1 MIQLSHPAH
10 FHLYK
15 VVAQQLIADGNLV
28 LFVIKSKDIL
38 ETLLQNAGL
47 PYVNIN
53 QHAHRGSKFG
63 ILWDMFV
70 REWRIIKLCRKHKID
85 LITGSTP
92 ETAHVSWLLRIHGVN
107 TGEDDAA
114 VVPMFGKVAGP
125 FVTCLVT
132 PTTCDNGKMNDRS
145 AKYPGYHELAYLHP
159 NHFTPDPKIV
169 EAYGI
174 DTSKPYFVMRF
185 ASLNAH
191 HDSGIKGINT
201 EIAQRLIDILEG
213 SGLDHFESPNPSA
226 SPTDLAHFESSNPS
240 ALSQL
245 VPFSSNSSPNNSTKG
260 TSLAP
265 SEACS
270 LSPSACSPSGDS
282 PSQLVPLANNSTN
295 NSTSGYKP
303 RIYITSERPLE
314 PQFEKYRIKINPLDM
329 HHVMA
334 FASLYIGDSQTMA
347 AEAGVLGVPFVRFND
362 FVGRIGYLRELED
375 TYHLGYGIHAS
386 VLPDDSPIRR
396 NDGSLQP
403 SGVEELYKRVSE
415 LVSMPSAERTSL
427 FQSRRQTML
436 SDKIDCAKFLTWLIE
451 KYPQSAEQTRNANTD
466 FWGRFK

>member
-1 MIQLSHPAH
+1 MNVLIQLSHPAH

-15 VVAQQLIADGNLV
+15 IVAKNLMEDGNKV

-107 TGEDDAA
+107 TGEDDLD
-114 VVPMFGKVAGP
+114 VVPAFKKIAGP
-125 FVTCLVT
+125 VIQCFVA
-132 PTTCDNGKMNDRS
+132 PDPCDAGPVENRT
-145 AKYPGYHELAYLHP
+145 AHYPGYHELAYLHP
-159 NHFTPDPKIV
+159 NHFTPSADV
-169 EAYGI
+169 VTGYGI
-174 DTSKPYFVMRF
+174 DVTKPYFVMRF

-191 HDSGIKGINT
+191 HDTGIKGINT
-201 EIAQRLIDILEG
+201 DIAKRLIGILENSG
-213 SGLDHFESPNPSA
+213 SACS
-226 SPTDLAHFESSNPS
+226 
-240 ALSQL
+240 LSDQL
-245 VPFSSNSSPNNSTKG
+245 VPFSS
-260 TSLAP
+260 
-265 SEACS
+265 ACS
-270 LSPSACSPSGDS
+270 LSADSG
-282 PSQLVPLANNSTN
+282 N
-295 NSTSGYKP
+295 KP

-375 TYHLGYGIHAS
+375 KYELGYGIKA
-386 VLPDDSPIRR
+386 
-396 NDGSLQP
+396 
-403 SGVEELYKRVSE
+403 
-415 LVSMPSAERTSL
+415 SAEGSVEKLCERVEALVTMKADERKAT
-427 FQSRRQTML
+427 FAARRSKML
-436 SDKIDCAKFLTWLIE
+436 EEKIDCAKFLTWFIE
-451 KYPQSAEQTRNANTD
+451 NYPSSASEVKNATPD
-466 FWGRFK
+466 FWERFK

>member
-1 MIQLSHPAH
+1 MNVLIQLSHPAH

-15 VVAQQLIADGNLV
+15 NVGKNLMADGHQV

-53 QHAHRGSKFG
+53 QHAHRGSKLG
-63 ILWDMFV
+63 IMWDMLV
-70 REWRIIKLCRKHKID
+70 RDFRIVRLCRKHKID
-85 LITGSTP
+85 LLTGSTP
-92 ETAHVSWLLRIHGVN
+92 DIAHAGWWLRKWRIN
-107 TGEDDAA
+107 TGEDDLA
-114 VVPMFGKVAGP
+114 VVPMFRYVGGP
-125 FVTCLVT
+125 FMQCAVT
-132 PTTCDNGKMNDRS
+132 PDPCDGGVLERITS
-145 AKYPGYHELAYLHP
+145 HYPGYHELAYLHP

-201 EIAQRLIDILEG
+201 EIAERLVKILEP
-213 SGLDHFESPNPSA
+213 H
-226 SPTDLAHFESSNPS
+226 
-240 ALSQL
+240 
-245 VPFSSNSSPNNSTKG
+245 G
-260 TSLAP
+260 T
-265 SEACS
+265 
-270 LSPSACSPSGDS
+270 
-282 PSQLVPLANNSTN
+282 
-295 NSTSGYKP
+295 
-303 RIYITSERPLE
+303 IYITSERPLE

-375 TYHLGYGIHAS
+375 VYELGYGIHAS
-386 VLPDDSPIRR
+386 AFPVDSPIRR
-396 NDGSLQP
+396 NDGSVQP
-403 SGVEELYKRVSE
+403 SGVEELYKRVE
-415 LVSMPSAERTSL
+415 QLVAMPSEERRTT
-427 FQSRRQTML
+427 FQSRRQKML
-436 SDKIDCAKFLTWLIE
+436 SEKIDCAKFLTYFIE
-451 KYPQSAEQTRNANTD
+451 SYPQSVSATRHADAE
-466 FWGRFK
+466 FWKRFK